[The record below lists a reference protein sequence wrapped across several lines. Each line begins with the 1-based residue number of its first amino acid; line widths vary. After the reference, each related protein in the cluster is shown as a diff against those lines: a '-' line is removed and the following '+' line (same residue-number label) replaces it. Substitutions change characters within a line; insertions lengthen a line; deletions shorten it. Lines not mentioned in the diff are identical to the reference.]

1 MIALELRFPAKRY
14 HATPWDQQVNE
25 GAIEWP
31 PSPWRLLRALLATG
45 YSTGLWDE
53 NGPPE
58 AVHEVL
64 QQLSTVLP
72 SYLLPP
78 ASTAHSRH
86 YMPLSQ
92 MKNGRE
98 DTTLVFD
105 TWARIETG
113 ALLVR
118 WDVELSREALQW
130 LRQLIEALPYLG
142 RAESWVQGKLIEE
155 ADHIEGS
162 WCEAIEELA
171 AGGIAGESVRLLAP
185 LPEAE
190 YMAWRGIQLQAE
202 QAQLPPLREGQ
213 KPTKAWLKKQ
223 NALESLFPS
232 GLLAC
237 LEQDTASLK
246 RAGWTQ
252 PPGSRWVR
260 YHRPADALSSSLPI
274 AARRKVAAKVTMALL
289 GLVPPNGSRGLLP
302 SVNRGL
308 PLAELVHRS
317 LISHASRI
325 GGHSEVLSGKNAN
338 EQRLEHQHLH
348 AHLLPL
354 DLDADG
360 HLDHLLV
367 WAPMGLDDLAQQAIR
382 ALRRT
387 WSKGL
392 AADLGIK
399 LVSLCNRDELER
411 LAGEAG
417 SRIRQLFGG
426 LQGSRSWISA
436 TPFVP
441 PRFIKRN
448 KESVEEQVRRELAFR
463 GLPDPVHVELVDV
476 QTDRARRM
484 RHVIRT
490 RRNGTPPPQDLGL
503 CLRIDFPD
511 AVFGPLLLGYGSH
524 FGLGSFEALD

>member
-45 YSTGLWDE
+45 YSTGMWDGD
-53 NGPPE
+53 GPPE
-58 AVHEVL
+58 AARELL
-64 QQLSTVLP
+64 QQLSSVLP
-72 SYLLPP
+72 SYQLPP

-86 YMPLSQ
+86 YMPLGQ
-92 MKNGRE
+92 MKNGKE

-105 TWARIETG
+105 TWARIESG
-113 ALLVR
+113 ALFVR
-118 WDVELSREALQW
+118 WDVDLGSQAKHW
-130 LRQLIEALPYLG
+130 LKQLVEALPYLG
-142 RAESWVQGKLIEE
+142 RSESWVEGRLVEDASQL
-155 ADHIEGS
+155 EGS
-162 WCEAIEELA
+162 WCEVFEERA
-171 AGGIAGESVRLLAP
+171 TDSASGESVRLLAP
-185 LPEAE
+185 LPEE
-190 YMAWRGIQLQAE
+190 DYLNWRSLQLQGE
-202 QAQLPPLREGQ
+202 LAQLPPLRAGQ

-223 NALESLFPS
+223 TAIEAMFPS
-232 GLLAC
+232 GLVAC
-237 LEQDTASLK
+237 LQQDTASLK

-260 YHRPADALSSSLPI
+260 YLRPAEALSCAPPVI
-274 AARRKVAAKVTMALL
+274 ARRKAAPNVTMALL
-289 GLVPPNGSRGLLP
+289 ALVPPNGSHGLLP

-308 PLAELVHRS
+308 PIAELVHRS
-317 LISHASRI
+317 LISHAFRI
-325 GGHSEVLSGKNAN
+325 GGHSEVLSGKTVDD
-338 EQRLEHQHLH
+338 QRLDHQHLH

-354 DLDADG
+354 DLDADS
-360 HLDHLLV
+360 HLDHLLI

-392 AADLGIK
+392 AGDLGIK
-399 LVSLCNRDELER
+399 LVSLCNRNELER
-411 LAGEAG
+411 FAGDAG
-417 SRIRQLFGG
+417 SRLRQLLGG
-426 LQGSRSWISA
+426 SQGSRSWISA

-448 KESVEEQVRRELAFR
+448 KESVEVQLRRELAFR
-463 GLPDPVHVELVDV
+463 GLPEPVHAELVDV

-490 RRNGTPPPQDLGL
+490 RRNGAPPPQDVGL
-503 CLRIDFPD
+503 CLRLDFAEP
-511 AVFGPLLLGYGSH
+511 VFGPLLLGYGSH
-524 FGLGSFEALD
+524 FGLGSFQSLG